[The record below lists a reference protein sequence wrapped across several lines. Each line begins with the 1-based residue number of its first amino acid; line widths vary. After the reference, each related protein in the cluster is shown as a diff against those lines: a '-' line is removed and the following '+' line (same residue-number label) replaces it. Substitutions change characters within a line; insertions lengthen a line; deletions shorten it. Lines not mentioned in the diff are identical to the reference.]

1 MTQDLLIGISGGGVV
16 DTDQDSPDVDSIF
29 RRVKEAGVFDYIER
43 SPPPLQV
50 DEFRRAVDKHGI
62 PLLSGSFFYMLG
74 RDEPLM
80 EWHVRIAA
88 SFGGRALN
96 MQIMVRDADGNR
108 VTDQR
113 LAETFL
119 WISEI
124 GAKLGVMPCFEIH
137 VNMWSE
143 RFARVIAVG
152 DLVERRGGEF
162 NITFDHSHVIFK
174 IGNEGELDVENNRED
189 IAAGKLELDPSKPN
203 NISDLLIARNWV
215 SHAHARSAV
224 PNNPVNTQARHPD
237 GRFGRGIQYPFIA
250 PAPGEYHAAWDEA
263 LLEPWKE
270 VLRRMM
276 RHRLRTPSSRLRQIT
291 VEMIPGID
299 YGAGAKYSIF
309 DHSVAI
315 ARWLRA
321 TWGEVKAEG

>member
-1 MTQDLLIGISGGGVV
+1 MEDLLIGVSGGGVLH
-16 DTDQDSPDVDSIF
+16 TDQHVPDVDTIF
-29 RRVKEAGVFDYIER
+29 AMVKDSGAFDYIER
-43 SPPPLQV
+43 SPPPLQI
-50 DEFRRAVDKHGI
+50 DEFRRASEKHGV
-62 PLLSGSFFYMLG
+62 PLAAGSFFYMLG

-80 EWHVRIAA
+80 EWHLRIAKT
-88 SFGGRALN
+88 FGGRAQN
-96 MQIMVRDADGNR
+96 MQILVHDVDGKR

-113 LAETFL
+113 LADTFL

-143 RFARVIAVG
+143 RFTRVAAVG

-174 IGNEGELDVENNRED
+174 IGNEKELGVENNRED
-189 IAAGKLELDPSKPN
+189 IAAGKLELDPTKPG
-203 NISDLLIARNWV
+203 NISDLWISRNWV
-215 SHAHARSAV
+215 SHAHARAAV
-224 PNNPVNTQARHPD
+224 PNNPVNVWAKHPD
-237 GRFGRGIQYPFIA
+237 GSFGRGIQYPFIR
-250 PAPGEYHAAWDEA
+250 PAPGQWHSDWDES

-276 RHRLRTPSSRLRQIT
+276 RHRVANPASRLRQIT
-291 VEMIPGID
+291 VEMIPAVD

-309 DHSVAI
+309 DNAVAI
-315 ARWLRA
+315 AQWLRQSWHEIKA
-321 TWGEVKAEG
+321 TGE